1 MQESL
6 TAFYAHL
13 SNSNM
18 LDDKRFYLV
27 WVIAQ
32 IILVAALAIGDYQR
46 SGNWSGFGF
55 AVLYGLIL
63 GVFLS
68 FLIAYI
74 DWSGRNTR
82 GKPPHW

>member
-1 MQESL
+1 MW
-6 TAFYAHL
+6 
-13 SNSNM
+13 N
-18 LDDKRFYLV
+18 DKRFYFV
-27 WVIAQ
+27 WAISQFIWLAMV
-32 IILVAALAIGDYQR
+32 AIGGFQR
-46 SGNWSGFGF
+46 SGNWSGFEF
-55 AVLYGLIL
+55 AVLYGFIP